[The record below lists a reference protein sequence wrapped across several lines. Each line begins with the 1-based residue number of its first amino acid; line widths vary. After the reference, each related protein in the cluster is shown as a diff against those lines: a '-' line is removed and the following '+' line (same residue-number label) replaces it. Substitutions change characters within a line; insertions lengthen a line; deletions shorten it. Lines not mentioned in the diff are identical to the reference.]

1 MNLSV
6 LAVVACL
13 VVVGVLKTTGWL
25 DASMVD
31 TIVAFILGG
40 GAGVAIG
47 YRIPFPPADNE
58 D

>member
-6 LAVVACL
+6 VAVVACL

-31 TIVAFILGG
+31 TIVSFLLGS
-40 GAGVAIG
+40 GAGLAVG
-47 YRIPFPPADNE
+47 YRIPFPPADGQ

>member
-1 MNLSV
+1 VNLSV
-6 LAVVACL
+6 VAVVACL

-47 YRIPFPPADNE
+47 YRIPYDPDT
-58 D
+58 DRG

>member
-6 LAVVACL
+6 VAVVACL

-47 YRIPFPPADNE
+47 YRIPYDPDADRG
-58 D
+58 